1 MYLEDEEHVGY
12 QIKILDRLFRR
23 EIENSMRG
31 LQIEGMTCMNGWIL
45 GYLAHNGEKSIYQK
59 DLESQFQVG
68 RSSMSTTLKL
78 MEEKG
83 YIIRQPVPG
92 DARLKR
98 VLVTEKG
105 RSFVHGVELNRHR
118 MEEKITRGLTE
129 EELKEFFRI
138 VRKMCANLS
147 E

>member
-1 MYLEDEEHVGY
+1 MYLKEEEYVGY
-12 QIKILDRLFRR
+12 QIKILDRLFHR

-45 GYLAHNGEKSIYQK
+45 GYLAKHGEKSIFQK
-59 DLESQFQVG
+59 DLEQQFQVG

-98 VLVTEKG
+98 VLLTEKG
-105 RSFVHGVELNRHR
+105 RSFVHDVELNRHSI
-118 MEEKITRGLTE
+118 EEKITRGISE
-129 EELKEFFRI
+129 EELKEFFR
-138 VRKMCANLS
+138 VARKMCANLS